1 MCLLVKSNTVAYNET
16 MSTFIP
22 HPTVESFMAFDQP
35 WITEFRYLRSLLSE
49 LELTEDFK
57 WGWPCYTL
65 NKKNIVLMHGFKDY
79 CALLVFKGS
88 LLNDPDG
95 LLVQQTANVQ
105 VGRQL
110 RFTSVSEIEAHRD
123 AVLNLITQ
131 AMDVERSGKKPVLKT
146 VAQFEQPQELLQR
159 FDEQPALKRAFE
171 ALTPGRQK
179 AYLLYF
185 GQPKYAQT
193 RMARIDK
200 CVDAILEG
208 KGLND

>member
-1 MCLLVKSNTVAYNET
+1 
-16 MSTFIP
+16 MS
-22 HPTVESFMAFDQP
+22 SSQP
-35 WITEFRYLRSLLSE
+35 WIAEFRMLRNLLRE

-88 LLNDPDG
+88 LLSDPKG
-95 LLVQQTANVQ
+95 LLIQQTANVQ

-110 RFTSVSEIEAHRD
+110 RFTSVSEIEAQKD
-123 AVLNLITQ
+123 DILDLIRQ

-146 VAQFEQPQELLQR
+146 VAQFDQPQELLQR
-159 FDEQPALKRAFE
+159 FDEQPSLKAAFE

-200 CVDAILEG
+200 CVEAILEG

>member
-1 MCLLVKSNTVAYNET
+1 
-16 MSTFIP
+16 MSTFVS
-22 HPTVESFMAFDQP
+22 HPSVESFMAFQQP
-35 WITEFRYLRSLLSE
+35 WIQEFRTLRSILSE

-65 NKKNIVLMHGFKDY
+65 NKKNVVLMHGFKEY

-88 LLNDPDG
+88 LLNDPKG

-110 RFTSVSEIEAHRD
+110 RFTSVEQIEAQRED
-123 AVLNLITQ
+123 ILDLIRQ
-131 AMDVERSGKKPVLKT
+131 AMEVERSGKKPVMKA
-146 VAQFEQPQELLQR
+146 VAQFDVPQELLQR
-159 FDEQPALKRAFE
+159 FEEQPSLKTAFE
-171 ALTPGRQK
+171 ALTPGRQR

-200 CVDAILEG
+200 CIDAILEG

>member
-1 MCLLVKSNTVAYNET
+1 
-16 MSTFIP
+16 
-22 HPTVESFMAFDQP
+22 MAFNQK
-35 WITEFRYLRSLLSE
+35 WIAEFKTLRAILST

-57 WGWPCYTL
+57 WGWPCYTV
-65 NKKNIVLMHGFKDY
+65 NKKNIVLMHGFKEY

-88 LLNDPDG
+88 LLYDPKG

-110 RFTSVSEIEAHRD
+110 RFTSVADIESKKEDILDLVR
-123 AVLNLITQ
+123 Q
-131 AMDVERSGKKPVLKT
+131 AMDVEASGKKPVMKT
-146 VAQFEQPQELLQR
+146 VAQFDVPQELTQR
-159 FDEQPALKRAFE
+159 FDEQPAFKAAFE

-200 CVDAILEG
+200 CVEAIFEG

>member
-1 MCLLVKSNTVAYNET
+1 
-16 MSTFIP
+16 MSTLVP
-22 HPTVESFMAFDQP
+22 HPSVESFMAFEQP
-35 WITEFRYLRSLLSE
+35 WIQEFRTLRSILSE
-49 LELTEDFK
+49 LELSEDFK

-65 NKKNIVLMHGFKDY
+65 NKKNVVLMHGFKEY

-88 LLNDPDG
+88 LLSDPKG

-110 RFTSVSEIEAHRD
+110 RFTSVEQIEAKRED
-123 AVLNLITQ
+123 ILDLIRQ
-131 AMDVERSGKKPVLKT
+131 AMEVERSGKKPVMKA
-146 VAQFEQPQELLQR
+146 VAQFDVPQELLQR
-159 FDEQPALKRAFE
+159 FEEQPSLKTAFE
-171 ALTPGRQK
+171 ALTPGRQR

-193 RMARIDK
+193 RLARIDK
-200 CVDAILEG
+200 CIDAIPEG

>member
-1 MCLLVKSNTVAYNET
+1 
-16 MSTFIP
+16 
-22 HPTVESFMAFDQP
+22 MAFEQP
-35 WITEFRYLRSLLSE
+35 WIQEFRTLRSILSE
-49 LELTEDFK
+49 LELSEDFK

-65 NKKNIVLMHGFKDY
+65 NKKNVVLMHGFKEY

-88 LLNDPDG
+88 LLNDPKG
-95 LLVQQTANVQ
+95 LLVQQTVNVQ

-110 RFTSVSEIEAHRD
+110 RFTSVEQIEAQRED
-123 AVLNLITQ
+123 ILDLIRQ
-131 AMDVERSGKKPVLKT
+131 AMEVERSGKKPVMKA
-146 VAQFEQPQELLQR
+146 VAQFDVPQELLQR
-159 FDEQPALKRAFE
+159 FEEQPSLKTAFE
-171 ALTPGRQK
+171 ALTPGRQR

-200 CVDAILEG
+200 CIDAILEG

>member
-1 MCLLVKSNTVAYNET
+1 MTYNES
-16 MSTFIP
+16 MKTFVS
-22 HPTVESFMAFDQP
+22 HPTVEAFMAFEQP
-35 WITEFRYLRSLLSE
+35 WIAEFRYLRSLLSE

-79 CALLVFKGS
+79 CALLVFKGA
-88 LLNDPDG
+88 LLTDPQG

-110 RFTSVSEIEAHRD
+110 RFTSVSQIETQKD
-123 AVLNLITQ
+123 AVLDLIRQ

-146 VAQFEQPQELLQR
+146 VAQFDVPQELMQR
-159 FDEQPALKRAFE
+159 FDEQPALKAAFE

>member
-1 MCLLVKSNTVAYNET
+1 MKPFV
-16 MSTFIP
+16 P
-22 HPTVESFMAFDQP
+22 HPTVDSFMAFNQK
-35 WITEFRYLRSLLSE
+35 WIAEFKTLRAILST

-57 WGWPCYTL
+57 WGWPCYTV
-65 NKKNIVLMHGFKDY
+65 NKKNIVLMHGFKEY

-88 LLNDPDG
+88 LLYDPKG

-110 RFTSVSEIEAHRD
+110 RFTSVADIESKKEDILDLVR
-123 AVLNLITQ
+123 Q
-131 AMDVERSGKKPVLKT
+131 AMDVEASGKKPVMKT
-146 VAQFEQPQELLQR
+146 VAQFDVPQELTQR
-159 FDEQPALKRAFE
+159 FDEQPAFKAAFE

-200 CVDAILEG
+200 CVEAIFEG

>member
-1 MCLLVKSNTVAYNET
+1 MMSNL
-16 MSTFIP
+16 
-22 HPTVESFMAFDQP
+22 P
-35 WITEFRYLRSLLSE
+35 WIDEFRTLRALLST
-49 LELTEDFK
+49 LELSEDFK
-57 WGWPCYTL
+57 WGWPCYTV

-88 LLNDPDG
+88 LLNDPKG
-95 LLVQQTANVQ
+95 LLIQQTANVQ
-105 VGRQL
+105 IGRQL
-110 RFTSVSEIEAHRD
+110 RFTSVADIESHRED
-123 AVLNLITQ
+123 ILDLVRQ
-131 AMDVERSGKKPVLKT
+131 AMEVEVSGKKPVMKS
-146 VAQFEQPQELLQR
+146 VAQFEVPQELTQR
-159 FDEQPALKRAFE
+159 FDEQPSFKAAFE

-193 RMARIDK
+193 RMARIDR

>member
-1 MCLLVKSNTVAYNET
+1 MKPFV
-16 MSTFIP
+16 P
-22 HPTVESFMAFDQP
+22 HPTVESFMTSNQP
-35 WITEFRYLRSLLSE
+35 WIAEFRTLRALLST

-57 WGWPCYTL
+57 WGWPCYTV
-65 NKKNIVLMHGFKDY
+65 NKKNVVLMHGFKDY

-88 LLNDPDG
+88 LLNDPKG
-95 LLVQQTANVQ
+95 LLIQQTANVQ

-110 RFTSVSEIEAHRD
+110 RFTSVADIESHRED
-123 AVLNLITQ
+123 ILDLITQ
-131 AMDVERSGKKPVLKT
+131 AMDAERSGKKPVMKT
-146 VAQFEQPQELLQR
+146 VSQFDVPQELTQR
-159 FDEQPALKRAFE
+159 FEEQPSFKAAFY
-171 ALTPGRQK
+171 ALTPGRQR

-193 RMARIDK
+193 RMARIDR

>member
-1 MCLLVKSNTVAYNET
+1 
-16 MSTFIP
+16 MSTLVP
-22 HPTVESFMAFDQP
+22 HPSVESFMAFEQP
-35 WITEFRYLRSLLSE
+35 WIQEFRTLRSILSE

-65 NKKNIVLMHGFKDY
+65 NKKNVVLMHGFKEY

-88 LLNDPDG
+88 LLSDPKG

-110 RFTSVSEIEAHRD
+110 RFTSVEQIEAKRED
-123 AVLNLITQ
+123 ILDLIRQ
-131 AMDVERSGKKPVLKT
+131 AMEVERSGKKPVMKA
-146 VAQFEQPQELLQR
+146 VAQFDVPQELLQR
-159 FDEQPALKRAFE
+159 FEEQPSLKTAFE
-171 ALTPGRQK
+171 ALTPGRQR

-200 CVDAILEG
+200 CIDAILEG

>member
-1 MCLLVKSNTVAYNET
+1 
-16 MSTFIP
+16 MSTLVP
-22 HPTVESFMAFDQP
+22 HPSVESFMAFEQP
-35 WITEFRYLRSLLSE
+35 WIQEFRTLRSILSE

-65 NKKNIVLMHGFKDY
+65 NKKNVVLMHGFKEY

-88 LLNDPDG
+88 LLNDPKG

-110 RFTSVSEIEAHRD
+110 RFTSVEQIEAQRED
-123 AVLNLITQ
+123 ILNLIRQ
-131 AMDVERSGKKPVLKT
+131 AMEVERSGKKPVMKA
-146 VAQFEQPQELLQR
+146 VAQFDVPQELLQR
-159 FDEQPALKRAFE
+159 FEEQPSLKTAFE
-171 ALTPGRQK
+171 ALTPGRQR

-200 CVDAILEG
+200 CIDAILEG

>member
-1 MCLLVKSNTVAYNET
+1 
-16 MSTFIP
+16 MSTLVP
-22 HPTVESFMAFDQP
+22 HPSVESFMAFEQP
-35 WITEFRYLRSLLSE
+35 WIQEFRTLRSILSE
-49 LELTEDFK
+49 LELSEDFK

-65 NKKNIVLMHGFKDY
+65 NKKNVVLMHGFKEY

-88 LLNDPDG
+88 LLNDPKG

-110 RFTSVSEIEAHRD
+110 RFTSVEQIEAQRED
-123 AVLNLITQ
+123 ILDLIRQ
-131 AMDVERSGKKPVLKT
+131 AMEVERSGKKPVMKA
-146 VAQFEQPQELLQR
+146 VAQFDVPQELLQR
-159 FDEQPALKRAFE
+159 FEEQPSLKTAFE
-171 ALTPGRQK
+171 ALTPGRQR

-200 CVDAILEG
+200 CIDAILEG

>member
-1 MCLLVKSNTVAYNET
+1 
-16 MSTFIP
+16 MSTLVP
-22 HPTVESFMAFDQP
+22 HPSVESFIAFEQP
-35 WITEFRYLRSLLSE
+35 WIQEFRTLRSILSE

-65 NKKNIVLMHGFKDY
+65 NKKNVVLMHGFKEY

-88 LLNDPDG
+88 LLNDPKG

-110 RFTSVSEIEAHRD
+110 RFTSVEQIEAQRGD
-123 AVLNLITQ
+123 IFDLIRQ
-131 AMDVERSGKKPVLKT
+131 AMEVERSGKKPVMKT
-146 VAQFEQPQELLQR
+146 VAQFDIPQELLQR
-159 FDEQPALKRAFE
+159 FEEQPSLKTAFE
-171 ALTPGRQK
+171 ALTPGRQR

-200 CVDAILEG
+200 CIDAILEG

>member
-1 MCLLVKSNTVAYNET
+1 MAMKIT
-16 MSTFIP
+16 
-22 HPTVESFMAFDQP
+22 HPTVDSFMTFEHP
-35 WITEFRYLRSLLSE
+35 WIAEFRTLRTLLHE

-79 CALLVFKGS
+79 CALLLFKGA
-88 LLNDPDG
+88 LLEDPKG
-95 LLVQQTANVQ
+95 LLIQQTANVQ

-110 RFTSVSEIEAHRD
+110 RFVSVADILRHRED
-123 AVLNLITQ
+123 ILDLVRQ
-131 AMDVERSGKKPVLKT
+131 AMAVERSGKQAVMKT
-146 VAQFEQPQELLQR
+146 VAQFDKPQELLQR

-171 ALTPGRQK
+171 ALTPGRQR

-200 CVDAILEG
+200 CTDRILAG
-208 KGLND
+208 QGLNDH

>member
-1 MCLLVKSNTVAYNET
+1 
-16 MSTFIP
+16 MSTLVP
-22 HPTVESFMAFDQP
+22 HPSVESFMAFEQP
-35 WITEFRYLRSLLSE
+35 WIQEFRTLRSILSE

-65 NKKNIVLMHGFKDY
+65 NKKNVVLMHGFKEY

-88 LLNDPDG
+88 LLNDPKG

-110 RFTSVSEIEAHRD
+110 RFTSVEQIEAQRED
-123 AVLNLITQ
+123 ILDLIRQ
-131 AMDVERSGKKPVLKT
+131 AMEVERSGKKPVMKA
-146 VAQFEQPQELLQR
+146 VAQFDVPQELLQR
-159 FDEQPALKRAFE
+159 FEEQPSLKTAFE
-171 ALTPGRQK
+171 ALTPGRQR

-200 CVDAILEG
+200 CIDAILEG

>member
-1 MCLLVKSNTVAYNET
+1 
-16 MSTFIP
+16 
-22 HPTVESFMAFDQP
+22 MAFNQP
-35 WITEFRYLRSLLSE
+35 WIAEFRALRQLLST

-88 LLNDPDG
+88 MLDDPQG

-105 VGRQL
+105 VGRQI
-110 RFTSVSEIEAHRD
+110 RFTSVVDIESKREAILD
-123 AVLNLITQ
+123 LIRQ
-131 AMDVERSGKKPVLKT
+131 AMEVERSGKKPVMKT
-146 VAQFEQPQELLQR
+146 VAPFDVPQELVQR
-159 FDEQPALKRAFE
+159 FDEQPAFKAAFD
-171 ALTPGRQK
+171 ALTPGRKK

-193 RMARIDK
+193 RLARIDK
-200 CVDAILEG
+200 CVEAILEG
-208 KGLND
+208 RGLND

>member
-1 MCLLVKSNTVAYNET
+1 MEPFV
-16 MSTFIP
+16 P
-22 HPTVESFMAFDQP
+22 HPTVDSFMAFNQP
-35 WITEFRYLRSLLSE
+35 WIAEFKTLRAILST

-57 WGWPCYTL
+57 WGWPCYTV
-65 NKKNIVLMHGFKDY
+65 NKKNIVLMHGFKEY

-88 LLNDPDG
+88 LLNDPKG

-110 RFTSVSEIEAHRD
+110 RFTSVADIESKRED
-123 AVLNLITQ
+123 ILDLVRQ
-131 AMDVERSGKKPVLKT
+131 AMDVEASGKKPVMKS
-146 VAQFEQPQELLQR
+146 VAQFDVPQELTQR
-159 FDEQPALKRAFE
+159 FDEQPAFKVAFE

-200 CVDAILEG
+200 CVEAIFEG

>member
-1 MCLLVKSNTVAYNET
+1 M
-16 MSTFIP
+16 TFE
-22 HPTVESFMAFDQP
+22 HP
-35 WITEFRYLRSLLSE
+35 WIAEFRTLRTLLHE

-79 CALLVFKGS
+79 CALLLFKGA
-88 LLNDPDG
+88 LLEDPKG
-95 LLVQQTANVQ
+95 LLIQQTANVQ

-110 RFTSVSEIEAHRD
+110 RFVSVADILRHRED
-123 AVLNLITQ
+123 ILDLVRQ
-131 AMDVERSGKKPVLKT
+131 AMAGERSGKQAVMKT
-146 VAQFEQPQELLQR
+146 VAQFDKPQELLQR

-171 ALTPGRQK
+171 ALTPGRQR

-185 GQPKYAQT
+185 GQSKYAQT

-200 CVDAILEG
+200 CTDRILAG
-208 KGLND
+208 QGLNDQ

>member
-1 MCLLVKSNTVAYNET
+1 MN
-16 MSTFIP
+16 TFIP
-22 HPTVESFMAFDQP
+22 HPTVDSFMSSSQP
-35 WITEFRYLRSLLSE
+35 WIAEFRALRNLLRE

-88 LLNDPDG
+88 LLSDPKG
-95 LLVQQTANVQ
+95 LLIQQTANVQ

-110 RFTSVSEIEAHRD
+110 RFTSVSEIEAQKD
-123 AVLNLITQ
+123 DLLDLIRQ
-131 AMDVERSGKKPVLKT
+131 AMDMERSGKKPVLKT
-146 VAQFEQPQELLQR
+146 VAQFDQPQELLQR
-159 FDEQPALKRAFE
+159 FDEQPSLKAAFE

-200 CVDAILEG
+200 CVEAILEG